1 MDEHF
6 GLLSLVPV
14 AVAIA
19 LALWT
24 RQVVISLFLGTFT
37 AALIFV
43 GGSPWAA
50 LVHVV
55 DPLLLDAIADRDHV
69 KVAVFSLL
77 VAATVKVLSESGGT
91 RAVIDRVAA
100 LARTRR
106 SGLVTTWAA
115 GLLIFFDDY
124 ANCLVVGSAMRPLT
138 DRLRISREK
147 LAYLID
153 STAAPMATV
162 ALVSTWIGYEVGLM
176 DTALQEAGQTDINAY
191 AFFLE
196 GLPYRFYPLLALV
209 FAGAIAVSGRDF
221 GPMRAAEQR
230 AAVSEGPAAA
240 GPVPPAW
247 RMSLALVPVGLLVV
261 VTGASLW
268 TQGIAAAAPGARLFE
283 IIGEAD
289 GYDAMVHGS
298 IASLSSAVLL
308 AVATRTLSVMKAGEA
323 VVKGMAELF
332 EALVVLYLAWALAAG
347 ISQLGAAPFLVGALG
362 GTLPGWSLP
371 SVTFVLAAAIA
382 FATGTS
388 FGTMGVLLPLV
399 IPLAFEVDPGVAVAS
414 AAAVLSGA
422 TWGDHCSPISDT
434 TVLSST
440 GAGCDHAAHVAT
452 QLPYALAAGA
462 VSLLLCSLPA
472 GFGLNPWLCLG
483 VGALACVGLVW
494 GVGRPLTPDAPVATS
509 SASSPPS

>member
-1 MDEHF
+1 MPEHH
-6 GLLSLVPV
+6 GLLSLLPV
-14 AVAIA
+14 AVAIG
-19 LALWT
+19 LALWS
-24 RQVVISLFLGTFT
+24 RQVVLSLFAGTYT
-37 AALIFV
+37 AALV
-43 GGSPWAA
+43 LADGAPWTA

-55 DPLLLDAIADRDHV
+55 DPLLLDAVADRDHV
-69 KVAVFSLL
+69 KITLFSLL
-77 VAATVKVLSESGGT
+77 VAATVKVISDAGGT

-100 LARTRR
+100 RARSRR
-106 SGLVTTWAA
+106 SGLVTTWAS

-176 DTALQEAGQTDINAY
+176 DTALQAAGQADTNAY

-221 GPMRAAEQR
+221 GPMREAE
-230 AAVSEGPAAA
+230 AAA
-240 GPVPPAW
+240 AAAPGLDAVGEVPPSWKMA
-247 RMSLALVPVGLLVV
+247 LAVVPIALLVG
-261 VTGASLW
+261 VTGGSLW
-268 TQGIAAAAPGARLFE
+268 SQGIASAAPGARLFE
-283 IIGEAD
+283 IIGGAD

-298 IASLSSAVLL
+298 IASLAAAVALALGTRVL
-308 AVATRTLSVMKAGEA
+308 AVKEAGASVVA
-323 VVKGMAELF
+323 GMAELF

-347 ISQLGAAPFLVGALG
+347 IEGLGAAPFLVSALG
-362 GTLPGWSLP
+362 ETLPAWSLP
-371 SVTFVLAAAIA
+371 SVTFVLAAAVA

-399 IPLAFEVDPGVAVAS
+399 IPLAFEIDPAVAVAS
-414 AAAVLSGA
+414 SAAVLSGA

-452 QLPYALAAGA
+452 QLPYALAAGG
-462 VSLLLCSLPA
+462 VSLVLCSLPA
-472 GFGLNPWLCLG
+472 GFGMNPWLCLG
-483 VGALACVGLVW
+483 VGAAACLGLVW
-494 GVGRPLTPDAPVATS
+494 VLGRPPEQRAAPTS
-509 SASSPPS
+509 PGSSLPT